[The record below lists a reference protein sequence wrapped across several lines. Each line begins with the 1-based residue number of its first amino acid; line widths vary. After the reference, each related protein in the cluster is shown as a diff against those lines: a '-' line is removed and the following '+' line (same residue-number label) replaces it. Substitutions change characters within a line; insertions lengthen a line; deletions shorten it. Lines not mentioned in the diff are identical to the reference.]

1 MWKAALA
8 GAVALVTV
16 GPLSIT
22 HNGIATTSAVA
33 QEVFI
38 READIARLKSALRL
52 TPEQEVRWRPV
63 EVALHAFA
71 RQKYR
76 FATAEGYF
84 ADGGGYGISGYSLNA
99 VMLHRIKSSAQPL
112 IRMLSEEQKQA
123 GMSVLQSMGV
133 TF

>member
-1 MWKAALA
+1 MWKAALVS
-8 GAVALVTV
+8 AVALATI

-22 HNGIATTSAVA
+22 HNGIVTTSAAA
-33 QEVFI
+33 QEIVI

-76 FATAEGYF
+76 FASADGYF
-84 ADGGGYGISGYSLNA
+84 AGNSEYGISGDSLNA
-99 VMLHRIKSSAQPL
+99 VMLHRVRSAAQPL
-112 IRMLSEEQKQA
+112 IRMLSDEQKQA

-133 TF
+133 PF

>member
-8 GAVALVTV
+8 GAVALATI

-22 HNGIATTSAVA
+22 HNGVVTTGAAA
-33 QEVFI
+33 QEIVI
-38 READIARLKSALRL
+38 SEADIGRLKSALRL

-63 EVALHAFA
+63 EVALHAFT

-76 FATAEGYF
+76 FPSTAGYY
-84 ADGGGYGISGYSLNA
+84 AGAGEYGISGYVLNA
-99 VMLHRIKSSAQPL
+99 VMLHRVKSAAQPL

-133 TF
+133 PF

>member
-8 GAVALVTV
+8 GAVALATIA
-16 GPLSIT
+16 PLSIT
-22 HNGIATTSAVA
+22 QHGIETTSAAA
-33 QEVFI
+33 QEIVI
-38 READIARLKSALRL
+38 REGDIARLKTALRL

-76 FATAEGYF
+76 FASADGYF
-84 ADGGGYGISGYSLNA
+84 ASSGEYGMSGYLMNA
-99 VMLHRIKSSAQPL
+99 VMLQRVKNAAQPL

-133 TF
+133 PF

>member
-8 GAVALVTV
+8 SAVALATI

-22 HNGIATTSAVA
+22 HTGIVTTSAVA
-33 QEVFI
+33 QEIVI

-76 FATAEGYF
+76 FASSDGYF
-84 ADGGGYGISGYSLNA
+84 AGSGEYGMSGLNA
-99 VMLHRIKSSAQPL
+99 VMLHRVRSAAQPL

-133 TF
+133 PF

>member
-1 MWKAALA
+1 MLKAALVS
-8 GAVALVTV
+8 AVALATI

-22 HNGIATTSAVA
+22 HTGIVTTGAAA
-33 QEVFI
+33 QEIVI

-76 FATAEGYF
+76 FASSDGYF
-84 ADGGGYGISGYSLNA
+84 AGSGEYGMSGYTLNA
-99 VMLHRIKSSAQPL
+99 VMLHRVRSAAQPL

-133 TF
+133 PF